1 MGERYQQAA
10 DYIDQHIKSGVSDH
24 AIREHFLQHGWTPH
38 DVAQAFTLY
47 SQSARH
53 PTKLLYP
60 KKKLTFFGVLRDISS
75 AIFYN
80 FPAYLTS
87 IILLTVAL
95 IGYWSFMA
103 LFINEDASEWL
114 IIIFAAFILA
124 GFHSFQSIIF
134 AIMSSLIKA
143 RYEKKKVHLLQPLK
157 ESIRALR
164 RIALTNLLWNIIT
177 YGIPLI
183 AIGIASLVAMS
194 GSTAGYLVAILLGFV
209 STLWIIIIGI
219 RFCLSPAIAQHELN
233 VPIAKT
239 FPRSRKLLGTRGQ
252 LIVVLGAIATFV
264 AVLLATGSESEN
276 DWVINIQLLAMILIF
291 SYGFGGFSAIYFNRV
306 AHEKHR

>member
-143 RYEKKKVHLLQPLK
+143 RYEKKKALEHYHLWHPANCNWYSFSRSN
-157 ESIRALR
+157 E
-164 RIALTNLLWNIIT
+164 RINRW
-177 YGIPLI
+177 
-183 AIGIASLVAMS
+183 
-194 GSTAGYLVAILLGFV
+194 LLGSD
-209 STLWIIIIGI
+209 STG
-219 RFCLSPAIAQHELN
+219 FCVDIMDYN
-233 VPIAKT
+233 YWYK
-239 FPRSRKLLGTRGQ
+239 
-252 LIVVLGAIATFV
+252 
-264 AVLLATGSESEN
+264 
-276 DWVINIQLLAMILIF
+276 ILP
-291 SYGFGGFSAIYFNRV
+291 
-306 AHEKHR
+306 